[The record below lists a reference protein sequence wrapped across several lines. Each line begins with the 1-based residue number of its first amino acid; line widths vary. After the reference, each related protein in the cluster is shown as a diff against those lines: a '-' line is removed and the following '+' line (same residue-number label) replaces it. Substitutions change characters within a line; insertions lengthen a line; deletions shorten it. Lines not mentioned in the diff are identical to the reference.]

1 MGFGNRCYRPV
12 VHQGTGA
19 EKQLSSGEEERS
31 EGVLAYVYVTAQ
43 RLANVIEPAIS
54 FLAIVV

>member
-1 MGFGNRCYRPV
+1 M
-12 VHQGTGA
+12 HQGTGA

-31 EGVLAYVYVTAQ
+31 EGALAYVYVTAQ